1 MCDEVLCA
9 WVPAIAYQ
17 GLCAPSFET
26 LLIPTVYLTQ
36 LNVLAGAEHKLLKLV
51 NLIHKCIKV
60 AYMAQQNRTSNS

>member
-51 NLIHKCIKV
+51 NLIQYQSCIYGT
-60 AYMAQQNRTSNS
+60 AEPYL